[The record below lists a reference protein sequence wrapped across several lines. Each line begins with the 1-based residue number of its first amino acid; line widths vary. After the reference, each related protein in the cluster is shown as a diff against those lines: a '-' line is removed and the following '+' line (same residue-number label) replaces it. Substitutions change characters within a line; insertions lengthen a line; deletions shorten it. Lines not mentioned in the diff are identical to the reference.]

1 MKPIVD
7 GIEEEFKG
15 QLIVQ
20 RVNIQDPIG
29 KSLAKKYGFLATPTF
44 IIFDGKGVEAWRSM
58 GGIDKKDIE
67 QFLGSN
73 Q

>member
-20 RVNIQDPIG
+20 HVNVQDSIG

-44 IIFDGKGVEAWRSM
+44 ILFNEKGVEVWRSI
-58 GGIDKKDIE
+58 GGIDKMKIA
-67 QFLGSN
+67 QFLVSN
-73 Q
+73 

>member
-20 RVNIQDPIG
+20 RVNVQDSIG

-44 IIFDGKGVEAWRSM
+44 ILFNEKGVEVWRSI
-58 GGIDKKDIE
+58 GGIDKMKIA
-67 QFLGSN
+67 QFLVSN
-73 Q
+73 

>member
-1 MKPIVD
+1 MKPVVD
-7 GIEEEFKG
+7 GIEKEFKD

-29 KSLAKKYGFLATPTF
+29 KSLANKYGFLATPTF
-44 IIFDGKGVEAWRSM
+44 IFFDGKGQEAWRSI
-58 GGIDKKDIE
+58 GGIDKMKIA
-67 QFLGSN
+67 QSLGSN

>member
-1 MKPIVD
+1 MD

-20 RVNIQDPIG
+20 RVNGQDPIG
-29 KSLAKKYGFLATPTF
+29 KSLAKKYGFRATPTF
-44 IIFDGKGVEAWRSM
+44 ILFDGKGVEAWRSL
-58 GGIDKKDIE
+58 GGIDRMKIA

>member
-7 GIEEEFKG
+7 GIEEEFKD

-20 RVNIQDPIG
+20 RVNVQDPIG

-44 IIFDGKGVEAWRSM
+44 ILFDGKGIEAWRSL
-58 GGIDKKDIE
+58 GGIDKMKIA
-67 QFLGSN
+67 QFLDSK

>member
-1 MKPIVD
+1 VD
-7 GIEEEFKG
+7 GIEEEFKD

-44 IIFDGKGVEAWRSM
+44 ILINGEGAEVWRSV
-58 GGIDKKDIE
+58 GGLSRMKIA
-67 QFLGSN
+67 QFLASN
-73 Q
+73 